1 MAEHKIHCPSCA
13 QHLSVPEELAGQ
25 LIDCP
30 SCKKPMTL
38 PDYAHAFDEE
48 EEWAEEPSR
57 QSPALMVGIVAG
69 VLVFAGVGFFLLKGP
84 DQSAPG
90 PEVASLTVT
99 QSNPSNLAPPNLDD
113 EKAGSTKQQQEMM
126 PYGMPGGASAP
137 GNPVGIMN
145 TTASIERSFL
155 SVFAFKQR
163 YHFAGTTDE
172 TIKGIHAD

>member
-1 MAEHKIHCPSCA
+1 M
-13 QHLSVPEELAGQ
+13 PEELAGQ

-84 DQSAPG
+84 DQSATG

-155 SVFAFKQR
+155 SVLR
-163 YHFAGTTDE
+163 
-172 TIKGIHAD
+172 

>member
-1 MAEHKIHCPSCA
+1 MAEYKINCPSCA

-84 DQSAPG
+84 DQSATG
-90 PEVASLTVT
+90 PEIASLTVT

-145 TTASIERSFL
+145 PYGIMNTTASIERSFL
-155 SVFAFKQR
+155 SVLR
-163 YHFAGTTDE
+163 
-172 TIKGIHAD
+172 

>member
-1 MAEHKIHCPSCA
+1 MAEHKINCPSCA

-30 SCKKPMTL
+30 SCKKPMTI

-84 DQSAPG
+84 DQSATG
-90 PEVASLTVT
+90 PEVASLTIT

-113 EKAGSTKQQQEMM
+113 EKAGSTKQQQEML
-126 PYGMPGGASAP
+126 PNGMPGGASAP
-137 GNPVGIMN
+137 GNPGGIMN
-145 TTASIERSFL
+145 TTASIERSVL
-155 SVFAFKQR
+155 SVLR
-163 YHFAGTTDE
+163 
-172 TIKGIHAD
+172 

>member
-1 MAEHKIHCPSCA
+1 MHCARWGEDDRGPG
-13 QHLSVPEELAGQ
+13 ERAGKR
-25 LIDCP
+25 IDCP
-30 SCKKPMTL
+30 SCKKPMTR
-38 PDYAHAFDEE
+38 PDDAHACDEE
-48 EEWAEEPSR
+48 EEWAEEPAR

-163 YHFAGTTDE
+163 YHFAGLS
-172 TIKGIHAD
+172 